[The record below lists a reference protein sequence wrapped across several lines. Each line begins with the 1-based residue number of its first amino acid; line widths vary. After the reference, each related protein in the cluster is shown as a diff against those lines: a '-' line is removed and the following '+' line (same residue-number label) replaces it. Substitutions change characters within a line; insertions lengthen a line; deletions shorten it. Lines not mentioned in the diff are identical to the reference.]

1 MRLLHT
7 SIGEQL
13 TLNASRRPAGL
24 AAVFIAEG
32 QRFTWH
38 ELDAAVSRFAA
49 GLHAAGVRQGMSVA
63 IWGTNTPLWLL
74 TQLAVARLGAVLV
87 TINPEWKAQELAYAL
102 KQSDT
107 EVLVMQSGWEK
118 KVHDKVIRYD
128 YMAMIQQLCPA
139 LPAADFPALKQIIV
153 DAGGTA
159 AEGYLSLSDLLRNT
173 DSPPEVAVN
182 PQEVAMLQY
191 TSGTTGFPKGALLTH
206 HNVLNNALAA
216 ANHMGIQADDRIC
229 GPVPFY
235 HCFGSILF
243 VLGALV
249 SGAAM
254 IVPAP
259 VFQAHKTLEAIQ
271 QERCTALYGVPTMFI
286 TEMGEA
292 DFDTFDLSSLRTGIM
307 AGAPVD
313 KELFEAVTRRMGA
326 GGMTIAYGLTEAS
339 PVTHQTWVDDPLE
352 KRITTVGKPLEH
364 TRSRIVEPGTG
375 KTLGVGEVGEIWVK
389 GWHVMKG
396 YYNKPEETAK
406 AIVDNGWLRTGDLGV
421 VDDQGY
427 YRIVGRL
434 KEMFIV
440 GGHNVYPAE
449 VEQALHSLLEAEA
462 DLLQIVGIPHPT
474 LQEVAALVIRF
485 KPGKML
491 SLQQIQE
498 RCAGKLE
505 WPKIPRHMKVLDD
518 FSVAM
523 TVTGKIQ
530 KFKLV
535 DMFRESLTQHR

>member
-1 MRLLHT
+1 
-7 SIGEQL
+7 
-13 TLNASRRPAGL
+13 
-24 AAVFIAEG
+24 
-32 QRFTWH
+32 
-38 ELDAAVSRFAA
+38 
-49 GLHAAGVRQGMSVA
+49 
-63 IWGTNTPLWLL
+63 
-74 TQLAVARLGAVLV
+74 
-87 TINPEWKAQELAYAL
+87 
-102 KQSDT
+102 
-107 EVLVMQSGWEK
+107 
-118 KVHDKVIRYD
+118 
-128 YMAMIQQLCPA
+128 
-139 LPAADFPALKQIIV
+139 
-153 DAGGTA
+153 
-159 AEGYLSLSDLLRNT
+159 
-173 DSPPEVAVN
+173 
-182 PQEVAMLQY
+182 
-191 TSGTTGFPKGALLTH
+191 
-206 HNVLNNALAA
+206 
-216 ANHMGIQADDRIC
+216 
-229 GPVPFY
+229 
-235 HCFGSILF
+235 
-243 VLGALV
+243 
-249 SGAAM
+249 
-254 IVPAP
+254 
-259 VFQAHKTLEAIQ
+259 
-271 QERCTALYGVPTMFI
+271 
-286 TEMGEA
+286 
-292 DFDTFDLSSLRTGIM
+292 
-307 AGAPVD
+307 
-313 KELFEAVTRRMGA
+313 
-326 GGMTIAYGLTEAS
+326 
-339 PVTHQTWVDDPLE
+339 
-352 KRITTVGKPLEH
+352 
-364 TRSRIVEPGTG
+364 
-375 KTLGVGEVGEIWVK
+375 
-389 GWHVMKG
+389 MKG